1 MSKTA
6 GDGRETMT
14 MLVVVLLLTLMGA
27 GVGFAVG
34 TLLAAADAGQPPAA
48 AAADGSAPTAS
59 AGKAASEDGEQ
70 QDVVETA
77 DSDMP
82 SEDMRIIRLPPVLTT
97 LAEPRGRWIRL
108 EGSILTRPESKVS
121 PEQLAEEAGGQILT
135 YLRSVRLDQLES
147 ASSVLG
153 LRDDLDETVRTLS
166 GGDVQKLLIHG
177 LVVE

>member
-1 MSKTA
+1 MSKA
-6 GDGRETMT
+6 GAGGGRETMT

-34 TLLAAADAGQPPAA
+34 TLLARVDADPPPATA
-48 AAADGSAPTAS
+48 AT
-59 AGKAASEDGEQ
+59 AASDPATPGGGDQNVTDIAET
-70 QDVVETA
+70 DVT
-77 DSDMP
+77 
-82 SEDMRIIRLPPVLTT
+82 SENMKIIRLPPVLTT

-108 EGSILTRPESKVS
+108 EGSILARPDSKVS

-153 LRDDLDETVRTLS
+153 LRDDLDDTVRTLS